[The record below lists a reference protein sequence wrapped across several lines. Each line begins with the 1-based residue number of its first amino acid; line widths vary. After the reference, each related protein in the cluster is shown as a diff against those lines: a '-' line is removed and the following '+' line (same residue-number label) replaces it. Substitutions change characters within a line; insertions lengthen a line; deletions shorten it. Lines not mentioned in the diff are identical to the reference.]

1 MYSPQKQHHRSIDFG
16 DDLDNNQMMI
26 IEVVDSAEDHE
37 HEIRAPK
44 KRAETWAQDEIRALI
59 NLRREID
66 FLFNATKSN
75 RHLWDQISAKMR
87 EKGFDRSPTMCTDKW
102 RNLLKEFK
110 RAKHQL
116 RGNGGGGAA
125 AKMSYHKEIAEIL
138 RDRSKGTFSSKVDS
152 YIQSSVKDGDINSG
166 SCLTRDSF
174 YLGLDDPSISFG
186 HMEANGRS
194 TLNLERRL
202 DHEGQPLSI
211 TEADTVGTNGVN
223 PWNWRETSGNG
234 GDGSSYEGRII
245 TVKWGDFT
253 RKVGVDGAAD
263 AIKEAIKS
271 AFGLRTRRGF
281 WLEDEYQVIRSLDR
295 GMPLGTYTLHLDEGI
310 TIKLCSYDESNRLP
324 VRTEEKT
331 FYSEDEFHEFLNRQ
345 GWSCLRELTGF
356 RSVDTIDELRPAEM
370 YQGVMRLL
378 TA

>member
-1 MYSPQKQHHRSIDFG
+1 MYSPDKHHHEHDRSIDFG
-16 DDLDNNQMMI
+16 DERDNQTTMMMM
-26 IEVVDSAEDHE
+26 IEVVDSGEDHE

-44 KRAETWAQDEIRALI
+44 KRAETWAQDEIQTLI

-75 RHLWDQISAKMR
+75 RHLWEQISAKMR

-110 RAKHQL
+110 KAKQQS
-116 RGNGGGGAA
+116 RGNANA
-125 AKMSYHKEIAEIL
+125 NAKMSYYKEIAEIL
-138 RDRSKGTFSSKVDS
+138 KERSKGTYSSKVDS
-152 YIQSSVKDGDINSG
+152 YIQLSVKDGDINSG

-174 YLGLDDPSISFG
+174 YLGLDDGSISFG
-186 HMEANGRS
+186 QME
-194 TLNLERRL
+194 ERRL
-202 DHEGQPLSI
+202 DHEGHPLAI
-211 TEADTVGTNGVN
+211 AEADTVGTDGVN
-223 PWNWRETSGNG
+223 PWNWREASGNG
-234 GDGSSYEGRII
+234 GDGTSYEGKII

-295 GMPLGTYTLHLDEGI
+295 GMPLGTYTLHLDEGNSELRI
-310 TIKLCSYDESNRLP
+310 NIKICSYDESNRLP

-331 FYSEDEFHEFLNRQ
+331 FYSEDEFHEFLNRR

-356 RSVDTIDELRPAEM
+356 RSVDNIDELRPGEM
-370 YQGVMRLL
+370 YQCVMRLL